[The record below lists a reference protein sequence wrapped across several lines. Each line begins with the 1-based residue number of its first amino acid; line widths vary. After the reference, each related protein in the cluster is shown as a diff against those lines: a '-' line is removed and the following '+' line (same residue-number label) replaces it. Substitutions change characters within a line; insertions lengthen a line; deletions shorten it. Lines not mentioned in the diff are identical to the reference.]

1 MILLVGKGFWEWY
14 TDLTE
19 PVAGKRC
26 ILLSNHKHLV
36 SVGSPGGINS
46 KVSTCQCR
54 KRKRCAFHPQ
64 VRKWHPTPVFL
75 PEKSHGQGSLAGCSP
90 WDCKELNTRV
100 QTEQLINSN
109 MQNYRISGLE
119 MVLKIS
125 NLVSCRQERMFSC
138 VLAFPPLSHL
148 RKAFWAAGSILDLR
162 VKMNYV

>member
-1 MILLVGKGFWEWY
+1 MQNYGLPSWLS
-14 TDLTE
+14 
-19 PVAGKRC
+19 GKR
-26 ILLSNHKHLV
+26 LPLPMQETKETRVQSL
-36 SVGSPGGINS
+36 GIPWS
-46 KVSTCQCR
+46 
-54 KRKRCAFHPQ
+54 
-64 VRKWHPTPVFL
+64 RKWHPTPVFL

-125 NLVSCRQERMFSC
+125 NSVSCRQERMFSC